1 MLYANNHRIE
11 GLLPLPYINADLGRM
26 RPSPLGDRLR
36 QLRVDEGMTMRAASA
51 AVGIGDNRICDWEN
65 GAAQPRL
72 DTLVRYG
79 AIFGLTVSQLLQGV
93 M

>member
-1 MLYANNHRIE
+1 
-11 GLLPLPYINADLGRM
+11 
-26 RPSPLGDRLR
+26 
-36 QLRVDEGMTMRAASA
+36 MTMRAASA